1 MKLIKYV
8 YKFDFIKIT
17 PNIYVL
23 KLNTK
28 IRYGLW
34 AMIEIALQEEN
45 KGIFQKDIAKNQ
57 EISEKYLDHIIASL
71 KASGLIK
78 NVCGKKAVINSLNP
92 NQILPYTTYIN
103 LLNQIWISF
112 GVSTNHHYVPDPK
125 CVWQINIGVS

>member
-1 MKLIKYV
+1 
-8 YKFDFIKIT
+8 
-17 PNIYVL
+17 
-23 KLNTK
+23 
-28 IRYGLW
+28 
-34 AMIEIALQEEN
+34 MIEIALQEEN

-103 LLNQIWISF
+103 LLNQI
-112 GVSTNHHYVPDPK
+112 
-125 CVWQINIGVS
+125 